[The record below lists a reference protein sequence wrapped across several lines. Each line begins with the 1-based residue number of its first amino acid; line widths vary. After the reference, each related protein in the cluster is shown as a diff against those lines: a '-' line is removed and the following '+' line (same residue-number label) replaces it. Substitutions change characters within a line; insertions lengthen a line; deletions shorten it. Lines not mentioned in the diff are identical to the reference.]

1 MTPMTHQPRTVVSAP
16 RLLVDGV
23 VTGPGAVVLEDGRI
37 VEVLDHVPDQV
48 DVRLDHG
55 LLSPGLVD
63 VQINGFAGVDFASA
77 TAEDWDSVDR
87 ALPRS
92 GVTAYVATFITA
104 PVEDLAESLSLT
116 ASRRAAGPV
125 DGGARLV
132 GAHVEGPFLSP
143 RYRGAHDADLMRDPT
158 PEALDVLLAAPGREA
173 LTILTLAPERDH
185 AIDAVKRLAAD
196 GVVVSIGHTDATGAV
211 VTAAADAGARMVTH
225 LFNAQRPLGHREPGV
240 PGQAM
245 SDDRLVVGLIPDLQ
259 HVSAPIVRVILRACA
274 GRVVLVTDAVAAAGM
289 PPGRYELGGEDLH
302 VSDDGTLPRRADGT
316 IAGSVLTLDEGV
328 RNVVAQ
334 GVDLAT
340 ALEAATRVPAD
351 LVRRTDLGRL
361 EPGARADLVWFDDDL
376 RVQRTWVDG
385 RVVAEAGQA

>member
-1 MTPMTHQPRTVVSAP
+1 M
-16 RLLVDGV
+16 
-23 VTGPGAVVLEDGRI
+23 
-37 VEVLDHVPDQV
+37 
-48 DVRLDHG
+48 
-55 LLSPGLVD
+55 
-63 VQINGFAGVDFASA
+63 
-77 TAEDWDSVDR
+77 
-87 ALPRS
+87 
-92 GVTAYVATFITA
+92 
-104 PVEDLAESLSLT
+104 
-116 ASRRAAGPV
+116 
-125 DGGARLV
+125 
-132 GAHVEGPFLSP
+132 
-143 RYRGAHDADLMRDPT
+143 
-158 PEALDVLLAAPGREA
+158 
-173 LTILTLAPERDH
+173 
-185 AIDAVKRLAAD
+185 KRLAAD

-259 HVSAPIVRVILRACA
+259 HVSAPIVRVIMRACA

-289 PPGRYELGGEDLH
+289 PPGRYELGGEDLV

-376 RVQRTWVDG
+376 RVQRTWVDA

>member
-1 MTPMTHQPRTVVSAP
+1 MTHQTRTVVSAP
-16 RLLVDGV
+16 RLLVAGAV
-23 VTGPGAVVLEDGRI
+23 TVTGPGALVIEDGRI
-37 VEVLDHVPDQV
+37 VEVLDHVPDHV
-48 DVRLDHG
+48 DVSLDHG

-77 TAEDWDSVDR
+77 TSDDWDAVDR
-87 ALPRS
+87 ALVRS

-104 PVEDLAESLSLT
+104 PVEDLADALTRT
-116 ASRRAAGPV
+116 ASRRSAGPV
-125 DGGARLV
+125 DDGARLV

-143 RYRGAHDADLMRDPT
+143 RYRGAHDADLMRDPS
-158 PEALDVLLAAPGREA
+158 PEALDVLLGSPGREA

-196 GVVVSIGHTDATGAV
+196 GVVVSIGHTDATGSV

-259 HVSAPIVRVILRACA
+259 HVSAPIVRVIMRACA

-289 PPGRYELGGEDLH
+289 PPGRYELGGEDVV
-302 VSDDGTLPRRADGT
+302 VSDDGALPRRADGT

-334 GVDLAT
+334 GVDLAV

-351 LVRRTDLGRL
+351 LVRRADLGRL
-361 EPGARADLVWFDDDL
+361 EVGARADLVWFDDDL

-385 RVVAEAGQA
+385 RVVAEPGRC

>member
-1 MTPMTHQPRTVVSAP
+1 MIAAP
-16 RLLVDGV
+16 SLLVDGRI
-23 VTGPGAVVLEDGRI
+23 TGPGAVVVEDGRI
-37 VEVLDHVPDQV
+37 VDVLDGVPDDV
-48 DVRLDHG
+48 DVVLPSG

-77 TAEDWDSVDR
+77 APDDWDAVDR
-87 ALPRS
+87 ALPAS
-92 GVTAYVATFITA
+92 GVTSYVATFITA
-104 PVEDLAESLSLT
+104 PVDDLAESLERT
-116 ASRRAAGPV
+116 ASRRSLGPV
-125 DGGARLV
+125 EGGARLL
-132 GAHVEGPFLSP
+132 GAHIEGPFLSP

-158 PEALDVLLAAPGREA
+158 PEALDVLLAEPGRDA
-173 LTILTLAPERDH
+173 LCILTLAPERDH
-185 AIDAVKRLAAD
+185 AIDAVKRLTAE
-196 GVVVSIGHTDATGAV
+196 GVVVSVGHTDATGDV

-259 HVSAPIVRVILRACA
+259 HVSAAIVRVVMRACA

-289 PPGRYELGGEDLH
+289 PPGRYELGGVDLL

-334 GVDLAT
+334 GVDVAS
-340 ALEAATRVPAD
+340 ALDAATRTPAD
-351 LVRRTDLGRL
+351 LVHRPDLGRL
-361 EPGARADLVWFDDDL
+361 EPGALADLVWFDDDL
-376 RVQRTWVDG
+376 RVRRTWVAG
-385 RVVAEAGQA
+385 RVVLDRGQDA

>member
-1 MTPMTHQPRTVVSAP
+1 MTPQTRTVVSAP
-16 RLLVDGV
+16 RLLVAGA
-23 VTGPGAVVLEDGRI
+23 VTGPGALVLEGGRI
-37 VEVLDHVPDQV
+37 VEVLDQVPDHV
-48 DVRLDHG
+48 DVALDHG

-77 TAEDWDSVDR
+77 TSDDWDAVDR
-87 ALPRS
+87 ALVRS

-104 PVEDLAESLSLT
+104 PVEDLADALDRT
-116 ASRRAAGPV
+116 ASRRSAGPV
-125 DGGARLV
+125 EDGARLV

-143 RYRGAHDADLMRDPT
+143 RYRGAHDADLMRDPD
-158 PEALDVLLAAPGREA
+158 PEALDVLLGSPGREA

-185 AIDAVKRLAAD
+185 AIDAVKRLAAE

-245 SDDRLVVGLIPDLQ
+245 SDDRFVVGLIPDLQ
-259 HVSAPIVRVILRACA
+259 HVSAPIVRVIMRACA

-289 PPGRYELGGEDLH
+289 PPGRYELGGEDLV

-328 RNVVAQ
+328 RNVAAQ
-334 GVDLAT
+334 GVDLAV

-351 LVRRTDLGRL
+351 LVHRPDLGRL
-361 EPGARADLVWFDDDL
+361 EAGARADLVWFDDDL

-385 RVVAEAGQA
+385 RIVAEVGQA

>member
-1 MTPMTHQPRTVVSAP
+1 MTHQPRTVVSAP